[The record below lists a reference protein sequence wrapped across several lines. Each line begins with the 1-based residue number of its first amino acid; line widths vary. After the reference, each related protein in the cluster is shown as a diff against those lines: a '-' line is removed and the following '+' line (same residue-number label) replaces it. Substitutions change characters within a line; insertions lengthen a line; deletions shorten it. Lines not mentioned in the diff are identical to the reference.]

1 MVLEDPDFCNLK
13 LVEAVIENVP
23 QLILQM
29 FAAFILAQ
37 QDNKGW
43 NQFMVI
49 SIVISLFAMSQ
60 TLSMLLDRSILPK
73 DQPQDEEDDE
83 EEKGFSIKKMCQ
95 KLCGLLFCYVSEG
108 SLAMKDFG
116 SSLISSLS

>member
-1 MVLEDPDFCNLK
+1 
-13 LVEAVIENVP
+13 
-23 QLILQM
+23 
-29 FAAFILAQ
+29 
-37 QDNKGW
+37 
-43 NQFMVI
+43 
-49 SIVISLFAMSQ
+49 
-60 TLSMLLDRSILPK
+60 MLLDRSILPK

-116 SSLISSLS
+116 SSLISSLLFLFHFTQLTVRFTAITWFLGTFGVIGLIVILILLLVRGVA